1 MISEYNDDK
10 TLKFLNTLRRSGVV
24 DWGRGG
30 EGGGKSY
37 SNPGRVDTLTIKIN
51 LIIYW
56 AWSVADSLLSISKLL
71 LETANNTEA
80 LLDY

>member
-10 TLKFLNTLRRSGVV
+10 TLKFLNTMRRSGVV

-30 EGGGKSY
+30 GGSY

-51 LIIYW
+51 LIIY
-56 AWSVADSLLSISKLL
+56 
-71 LETANNTEA
+71 
-80 LLDY
+80 